1 MPTFIISAIKIRFF
15 QLFMCIA
22 DEFGFKKEHKFST
35 LTSDLLLLYGALLDL
50 EVGYVAIENTG
61 IYWIIIWWLLVAH
74 FDIKLV
80 NHLFIKHLP
89 GRKTDVKDAHW
100 ISKRINEGFDLWQ
113 WCT

>member
-35 LTSDLLLLYGALLDL
+35 LTYDLLLLYGALLDL
-50 EVGYVAIENTG
+50 EVGYIAIENTG
-61 IYWIIIWWLLVAH
+61 IYWIIIWWLHVAH

-80 NHLFIKHLP
+80 NHFLSNIFPVI
-89 GRKTDVKDAHW
+89 DNS
-100 ISKRINEGFDLWQ
+100 SKVVLRQI
-113 WCT
+113 WCRLS